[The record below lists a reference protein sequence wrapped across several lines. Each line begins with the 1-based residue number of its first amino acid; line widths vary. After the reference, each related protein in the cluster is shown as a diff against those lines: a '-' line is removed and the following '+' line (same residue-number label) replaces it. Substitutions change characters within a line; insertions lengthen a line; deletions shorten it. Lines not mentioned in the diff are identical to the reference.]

1 LSVFSSLNVNQ
12 TLVYS
17 VWLIAL
23 KRVALLATTMS
34 AELKQ
39 NKMNEENPVISQA
52 IPDLGQALTNLN
64 KAKIL
69 IVDDEAINIH
79 ILSNTLTEIYDIFA
93 VTSGKET
100 IEFCLRTPPDLVLM
114 DMDMPGVDGLAACRA
129 LKEFSET
136 RDIPVMFITAHLDS
150 DAEDQCW
157 DAGGVDFLVKPVN
170 TNTLKHRI
178 KSHLALKQVT
188 DELRKMAYQDGLTQ
202 VSNRRYFNEYLARQN
217 KLKQR
222 SGLPLGLMMFDIDF
236 FKSFNDLYGHLAG
249 DDCLRL
255 VAKALSASV
264 VRPGDFVARFGGEEF
279 AIVLP
284 DTDIEGVIL
293 VAQKVQAQV
302 EALEINHEG
311 SPLGR
316 VSGSIG
322 IAVSDA
328 KAPEQG
334 KLIERAD
341 KHLYQAKA
349 TGRNKFVFE

>member
-1 LSVFSSLNVNQ
+1 M
-12 TLVYS
+12 
-17 VWLIAL
+17 WLIAL
-23 KRVALLATTMS
+23 KRVARLATTMS

-39 NKMNEENPVISQA
+39 NKINEESPVISQA

-93 VTSGKET
+93 VTSGKEA

-322 IAVSDA
+322 IAVSDG